1 MLMTIRK
8 DAMTACVRALLAALA
23 LLAFLCAGSARAES
37 DGMLRVKLA
46 RLGSPSA
53 IHMKADCDY
62 YLASDPAVRIPADTE
77 MTVSA
82 SDGNLVLSAS
92 GNTMPLGPSARL
104 MRSAPGTRGLR
115 FLSPA
120 LSNRFC
126 GDLSL
131 SASSDV
137 IVTVLHI
144 YVEDYLYGVV
154 GCEMSPSSGLE
165 ALKAQAVVARN
176 YALRQKAARAGS
188 SYDLSDSGDAL
199 TYRGYNT
206 ASEYAQSIQA
216 VDDTRGEVLYYGD
229 SPATCYYC
237 ESNGGQTESSAN
249 VTGTALPYSSVW
261 DDPYDFESA
270 GAKKTASLRKD
281 ASDLNPQLA
290 LALADGAAA
299 QVTQMGFTTA
309 AEGVHINAIEG
320 IQVGDARYAAPS
332 RLHKYLIFRLSASVT
347 TAGGDTRMVSVSV
360 AVPTY
365 GALEDWYQLGI
376 NDDDNET
383 VWVVET
389 DRTFE
394 ITFRRSGSGLGMSQR
409 GAQVMARSGRTCAEI
424 LDYYYPGT
432 TPRVL
437 SLTDT
442 TQDSQA
448 AEAAADI
455 PAAEP
460 IATARL
466 SQKAELYERADESG
480 SVLNLLPAGATV
492 DVYAVQEEWAAVS
505 SGGRYGFLRADALA
519 SFALNGATATQ
530 VLNETFA
537 RVNADSVDVLQLP
550 VTTAKLLV
558 RLPAGATVSLNAYT
572 DQWAMITTAD
582 GVTGFI
588 PRSALTLQ
596 AGSAQ
601 LAEGDIVAAEENL
614 YALLTEDAGLYINSD
629 DSVEPR
635 VVLEKGAYV
644 MVLAYNQVWAY
655 VRTTNNET
663 GYMKL
668 NCLSPVQ
675 DVPHDVDPDLTDG
688 GEITVV
694 QGVALRYVAEDAL
707 NLYESYSTDSEILA
721 TLTRGQEVQL
731 GAYNT
736 RWACVRAN
744 GVTGFVLRSGL
755 TEQSPLTEQMQAID
769 GGEITVVHGQQ
780 YATVVRDGAKLYATW
795 SEQGDV
801 LATLSQGDVVRLGA
815 YNTRWACVRIDG
827 VTGFMLLTDLEAS
840 ASDATNED
848 TGISYLECE
857 AVTTAAVGLYDDAD
871 LSGEPVA
878 RLAEGAQVHVFAY
891 NQRSAYVEYS
901 GQKGFVALRF
911 LRKLS

>member
-1 MLMTIRK
+1 MLMTKRK
-8 DAMTACVRALLAALA
+8 DAMTACVRALLVALT
-23 LLAFLCAGSARAES
+23 LLAFLCAASARAES

-53 IHMKADCDY
+53 IQMKADCDY
-62 YLASDPAVRIPADTE
+62 YLAADPSVRIPADTE

-82 SDGNLVLSAS
+82 SGGNLALTAS
-92 GNTMPLGPSARL
+92 GQTVLLGPSARL
-104 MRSAPGTRGLR
+104 MRSAPGTCGLR

-126 GDLSL
+126 GDLSI

-154 GCEMSPSSGLE
+154 GYEMPPSSGLE

-176 YALRQKAARAGS
+176 YALRQKAARSGS

-216 VDDTRGEVLYYGD
+216 VDATRGEVLYYGD

-281 ASDLNPQLA
+281 ASNLNPQLA

-299 QVTQMGFTTA
+299 QVTQMGFTSA
-309 AEGVHINAIEG
+309 AEGVRINAIED
-320 IQVGDARYAAPS
+320 IQVGDARYPAPS

-347 TAGGDTRMVSVSV
+347 TANGDTRMVSVSV
-360 AVPTY
+360 AIPTY

-376 NDDDNET
+376 NADDNET

-389 DRTFE
+389 DKTFE

-409 GAQVMARSGRTCAEI
+409 GAQMMARSGRTCAEI

-432 TPRVL
+432 TPRTL
-437 SLTDT
+437 SLADT
-442 TQDSQA
+442 TEDSQA
-448 AEAAADI
+448 VEAAAT
-455 PAAEP
+455 PATEP

-492 DVYAVQEEWAAVS
+492 DVYAVQEDWAAVS
-505 SGGRYGFLRADALA
+505 SGSLYGFLRTDALT
-519 SFALNGATATQ
+519 SFALNGTTATQ
-530 VLNETFA
+530 VLNETLA

-550 VTTAKLLV
+550 VATAKLLI
-558 RLPAGATVSLNAYT
+558 RLSSGATVNLNAYT
-572 DQWAMITTAD
+572 DQWAMITTAE

-668 NCLSPVQ
+668 SCLSPVQ
-675 DVPHDVDPDLTDG
+675 DVPQDVDPDLTDG

-694 QGVALRYVAEDAL
+694 QSVELRYVAEDTL
-707 NLYESYSTDSEILA
+707 NLYETYSTDSEILA
-721 TLTRGQEVQL
+721 TLTRGEEVQL

-744 GVTGFVLRSGL
+744 GLTGFVLRSGL
-755 TEQSPLTEQMQAID
+755 TEQSPLGEQMQAID
-769 GGEITVVHGQQ
+769 GGDITVVHGRQ
-780 YATVVRDGAKLYATW
+780 YATVVREGAKLYATW
-795 SEQGDV
+795 NEQGDV
-801 LATLSQGDVVRLGA
+801 LATLVQGDVVQLGA

-840 ASDATNED
+840 ASDAPDED

-857 AVTTAAVGLYDDAD
+857 AATTAAVGLYEDAD
-871 LSGEPVA
+871 LSGEPIA
-878 RLAEGAQVHVFAY
+878 QLAEGTQVHVFAY
-891 NQRSAYVEYS
+891 NRRSAYVEYN